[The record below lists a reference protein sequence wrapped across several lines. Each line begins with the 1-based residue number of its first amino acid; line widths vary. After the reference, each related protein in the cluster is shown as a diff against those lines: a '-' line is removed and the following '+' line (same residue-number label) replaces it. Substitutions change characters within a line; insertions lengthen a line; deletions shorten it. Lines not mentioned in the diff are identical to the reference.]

1 MLQKLHYL
9 YASCT
14 LSFFYILT
22 SQLSHTVSIAIG
34 VWWKCLCV
42 EALCFRLPVC
52 PPAFSTASECKA
64 VCESSCPGECRLHLN
79 EWPIESPFCALE
91 SFVQTLE
98 ALRRSPS
105 VCLRVFFFFLLFIP
119 HLPPPILHF
128 LRSISF
134 REQNCLVFVWE
145 SPNRLMKLIQSL

>member
-105 VCLRVFFFFLLFIP
+105 VCLRVFFFFSCLSHTSPLQFFIFLGQF
-119 HLPPPILHF
+119 HLGSKIVLCSCGRA
-128 LRSISF
+128 LTA
-134 REQNCLVFVWE
+134 
-145 SPNRLMKLIQSL
+145 